1 LLRGGVAGDGDRRR
15 PGRWCDDG
23 DGVGGE
29 GKGDGAG
36 PQVEVVQMVRSR
48 GWAFSTATTHLSLLL
63 TSRHCSGR
71 QQPNRNRQA
80 AARLKVEQSLSHIID
95 IDVVTTLCPSGNNSI
110 TLRSLE
116 AGTGRHACA
125 RCGRFFASKS
135 RVRVKNMRRPER
147 SPGYAHHSM
156 KTKPTPLRHTPTLLV
171 YDGSPIRQLGCAV
184 LLPWYIIV
192 RLQLEL
198 DSQPPC

>member
-48 GWAFSTATTHLSLLL
+48 GCGSSRPLQPTSLTTSHEPTFSFV
-63 TSRHCSGR
+63 
-71 QQPNRNRQA
+71 QEDNRNRQA

-95 IDVVTTLCPSGNNSI
+95 IDVVTTLRYVI
-110 TLRSLE
+110 E
-116 AGTGRHACA
+116 
-125 RCGRFFASKS
+125 
-135 RVRVKNMRRPER
+135 
-147 SPGYAHHSM
+147 
-156 KTKPTPLRHTPTLLV
+156 
-171 YDGSPIRQLGCAV
+171 Q
-184 LLPWYIIV
+184 
-192 RLQLEL
+192 
-198 DSQPPC
+198 